1 MGKGNINLSL
11 PLRGGFFI
19 NNDNFISYADESKEM
34 ILEYVTE
41 SNYYDFIDQFQQ
53 RFTNKHSEFKSV
65 DDVEII
71 LISHLFNIIVEDNE
85 WSVAIRFN
93 PTNDVIMLGQ
103 ELFYNVYLES
113 MKNIL
118 LDMFD
123 SIHTYAGAWTSG
135 LIRKEVKE

>member
-1 MGKGNINLSL
+1 MGRSNVNLSL

-19 NNDNFISYADESKEM
+19 NNDNFIAYADESKET

-41 SNYYDFIDQFQQ
+41 SNYYDFIYEFQE

-71 LISHLFNIIVEDNE
+71 LISHLFNIMVLDNE
-85 WSVAIRFN
+85 WSLAIRFN
-93 PTNDVIMLGQ
+93 PNNNVTMLGQ
-103 ELFYNVYLES
+103 ELFYNMYLES

-118 LDMFD
+118 LDMFG
-123 SIHTYAGAWTSG
+123 SIHTYAGAWTTG
-135 LIRKEVKE
+135 LIRKEVTE